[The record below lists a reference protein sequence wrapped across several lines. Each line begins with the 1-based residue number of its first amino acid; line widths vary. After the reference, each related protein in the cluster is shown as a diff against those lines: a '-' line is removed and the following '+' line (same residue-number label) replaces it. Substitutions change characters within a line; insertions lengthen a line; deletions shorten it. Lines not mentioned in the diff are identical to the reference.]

1 MAALAITIIRPHP
14 GKRQAAESR
23 ARQAGGIYAR
33 HGASVKISNLIA
45 GPYTGCIALV
55 RAYADFQTAAKAFQ
69 AASSDPA
76 YAEFERER
84 EANPLAEIV
93 MGRNILRSI
102 YGESKWA
109 THPVTQLR
117 QYDITRD
124 KIPDALKLFPKVSKV
139 VSKNDVNV
147 LGLLPVTGDDMSS
160 MTISY
165 QFRSIDHWAEAA
177 DTVAASKEF
186 QAIVAEASKLG
197 MLRSASVMVP
207 L

>member
-1 MAALAITIIRPHP
+1 MAALAITIIRPHT

-33 HGASVKISNLIA
+33 HGASVKISNFIA
-45 GPYTGCIALV
+45 GPYTGCIGLI
-55 RAYADFQTAAKAFQ
+55 RAYADFQTSVKAFL
-69 AASSDPA
+69 AVSSDPA

-93 MGRNILRSI
+93 MGRNLVRSI

-160 MTISY
+160 RTISY
-165 QFRSIDHWAEAA
+165 QFRSMDHWGEAA
-177 DTVAASKEF
+177 DTIAASKEF
-186 QAIVAEASKLG
+186 QGIVAEASKLG
-197 MLRSASVMVP
+197 TLRSASVLVP

>member
-33 HGASVKISNLIA
+33 HGASVKISNFIA
-45 GPYTGCIALV
+45 GPYTGCIGLF
-55 RAYADFQTAAKAFQ
+55 RAYADFQTAAKAFL

-76 YAEFERER
+76 YTEFERER

-93 MGRNILRSI
+93 IGRNIVRSI

-117 QYDITRD
+117 QYDIARD
-124 KIPDALKLFPKVSKV
+124 KIADALKLFPKVSKV

-147 LGLLPVTGDDMSS
+147 IGLLPVVGDDMNT
-160 MTISY
+160 MTVSY
-165 QFRSIDHWAEAA
+165 QFHSISHWAEAV
-177 DTVAASKEF
+177 DVLAASKEF
-186 QAIVAEASKLG
+186 QGIVAEASKLG
-197 MLRSASVMVP
+197 TLSSASVLVP